1 MTFRFRGD
9 NKMANKIAEFITNK
23 GNFKIELF
31 GDKAPI
37 TVGNFLKLV
46 DNGFYNGLIFH
57 RVIQDFMIQ
66 GGCPHG
72 TGRGGPG
79 YTIRDEFHPDLK
91 HDSKG
96 ILSMAN
102 AGSNTGGSQFF
113 ITVAPTPWLDKK
125 HAIFGKVIEGMDVVE
140 SISKVDKDRYDKP
153 LNEVVINSITVK

>member
-1 MTFRFRGD
+1 MS
-9 NKMANKIAEFITNK
+9 NKIAEFNTNK

-37 TVGNFLKLV
+37 TVGNFLKLI
-46 DNGFYNGLIFH
+46 NSGFYNGLIFH
-57 RVIQDFMIQ
+57 RVIPDFMIQ

-91 HDSKG
+91 HDSTG

-102 AGSNTGGSQFF
+102 AGPNTGGSQFF

-125 HAIFGKVIEGMDVVE
+125 HAIFGKVIKGMDVVE
-140 SISKVDKDRYDKP
+140 TISKVEKDRYDKP
-153 LNEVVINSITVK
+153 LNDVVINSITVK